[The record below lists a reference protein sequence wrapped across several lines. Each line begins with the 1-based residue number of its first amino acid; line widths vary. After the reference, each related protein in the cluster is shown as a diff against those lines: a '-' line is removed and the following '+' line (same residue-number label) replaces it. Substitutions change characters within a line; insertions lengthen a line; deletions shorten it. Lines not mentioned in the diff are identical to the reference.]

1 MKIFFLVVILFLI
14 IIPVSV
20 AQKINKAGYQILP
33 FGERGQFK
41 MLNDRRHRPQSVFL
55 NNKVH
60 IVFNA
65 GNEKGVGAT
74 SETKPMIVTYDPVT
88 GEFSDIVTLT
98 PGPGHWDHHFGPVI
112 RADTNDHLGVLFGGE
127 GRGRGSVHLISK
139 KPGNIGNSRDDWNVA
154 PQIAPPP
161 ASYTSFYRISGN
173 RQLMYYRTGGHASS
187 WTYLIS
193 DDNGKTWVGPEND
206 VTDLDINSDIEWSS
220 YHSIL
225 PGKDGRYLHVVF
237 IAYDDNHPRNRDT
250 FERARWA
257 YNPRYK
263 KEVWWKYNLYYV
275 KIDLQTY
282 DVLNFKGEKMTTP
295 IDFDQANEKCLIWDT
310 EWRATGVP
318 PDIIIDENGNPA
330 FLHIISED
338 EIETNNYYF
347 VRLVNGEWKKTVVA
361 PTNHQWSGGHI
372 YLDEK
377 TNVYHAYLIVGD
389 SYVDSDEWMERHGGG
404 RIEEWISADKGNT
417 WEKLRDITPDPVE
430 YEGWKFNNV
439 QPVTNPDGSVVEGML
454 LFYGWKDKNKAEA
467 RAFLW
472 IKRIGQ

>member
-1 MKIFFLVVILFLI
+1 MAIIIFLI
-14 IIPVSV
+14 IIPASL
-20 AQKINKAGYQILP
+20 AQKIDKTYYEILT

-65 GNEKGVGAT
+65 GNEKGEGST

-88 GEFSDIVTLT
+88 GVFSDIITLISRT
-98 PGPGHWDHHFGPVI
+98 GHWDHHFGPSI
-112 RADTNDHLGVLFGGE
+112 WADTNDHLGVLFGVAD
-127 GRGRGSVHLISK
+127 RGRGSVHIISK
-139 KPGNIGNSRDDWNVA
+139 KPGNIGSSLDDWSVA

-161 ASYTSFYRISGN
+161 ASYTSFYRVSGN

-206 VTDLDINSDIEWSS
+206 VTDLDINSNIEWSS
-220 YHSIL
+220 YHSVL
-225 PGKDGRYLHVVF
+225 PGKDGRYLHVAF
-237 IAYDDNHPRNRDT
+237 IAYDDNHPGTRDR

-263 KEVWWKYNLYYV
+263 EEVRWKYDLYYV
-275 KIDLQTY
+275 KIDLETDQ
-282 DVLNFKGEKMTTP
+282 VFNFKGEQMTTP
-295 IDFDQANEKCLIWDT
+295 IDIDQANEKCMIWDT
-310 EWRATGVP
+310 EWRASGVP
-318 PDIIIDENGNPA
+318 PDISIDENGNPA
-330 FLHIISED
+330 FLHVISED

-347 VRLVNGEWKKTVVA
+347 VRLVDGKWEKTVVA

-372 YLDEK
+372 YVDK
-377 TNVYHAYLIVGD
+377 KNNIYHAYIVAGD
-389 SYVDSDEWMERHGGG
+389 YYVESGGWMDRHGGG
-404 RIEEWISADKGNT
+404 RIEHWISTDKGNT
-417 WEKLRDITPDPVE
+417 WKKLKDIIPDPEE
-430 YEGWKFNNV
+430 YSVWKFNNI

-454 LFYGWKDKNKAEA
+454 LFYGWKDENNPDAK
-467 RAFLW
+467 AFLAVE
-472 IKRIGQ
+472 R